1 VAQKSCA
8 VAHSRNNA
16 RRDSTDRGSLM
27 SPFKTKLTTLLIAL
41 FLAAGFSMAAQ
52 ADIYDDAVAHA
63 GRSANDVKRDPI
75 DKPAEM
81 MRLAGIKPGMQV
93 ADFLAAG
100 GYYSELLSYV
110 VGPTGHV
117 LLLNNEAYDKFS
129 QDSWKTRIEKQHLSN
144 VEHRTVDFAHMN
156 LGENTLDAVVMM
168 KVYHD
173 LYWVSAEDGW
183 PKVNVDSVLD
193 QIVKALKPGGVVLVV
208 DHSAKPGT
216 GSSAAQDIHRIDE
229 AFAQEDF
236 ESHGLK
242 RVAKSNLLRRPD
254 DARDEIT
261 YKGPMVGKTDRFV
274 FVFKKP

>member
-1 VAQKSCA
+1 V
-8 VAHSRNNA
+8 
-16 RRDSTDRGSLM
+16 
-27 SPFKTKLTTLLIAL
+27 LLI
-41 FLAAGFSMAAQ
+41 
-52 ADIYDDAVAHA
+52 
-63 GRSANDVKRDPI
+63 
-75 DKPAEM
+75 
-81 MRLAGIKPGMQV
+81 
-93 ADFLAAG
+93 
-100 GYYSELLSYV
+100 
-110 VGPTGHV
+110 
-117 LLLNNEAYDKFS
+117 NNEAYDKFS
-129 QDSWKTRIEKQHLSN
+129 QDSWKTRIEKQHLTN
-144 VEHRTVDFAHMN
+144 VEHRTVDFKDMK
-156 LGENTLDAVVMM
+156 LGESTLDAVVMM

-183 PKVNVDSVLD
+183 PKVDVNSVLD

-216 GSSAAQDIHRIDE
+216 GSSAAQDLHRIDE

-242 RVAKSNLLRRPD
+242 RVARSNVLRRPD

>member
-1 VAQKSCA
+1 VLRAA
-8 VAHSRNNA
+8 ARTRNNP
-16 RRDSTDRGSLM
+16 RRDSNDRGSLM
-27 SPFKTKLTTLLIAL
+27 SHFKTKFTTALIAF
-41 FLAAGFSMAAQ
+41 FLAPGVSSAAH
-52 ADIYDDAVAHA
+52 ADTYDDAVAHP
-63 GRSANDVKRDPI
+63 GRLANDLKRDPI

-81 MRLAGIKPGMQV
+81 LRLAGIKPGMQA
-93 ADFLAAG
+93 ADFLAAS

-110 VGPTGHV
+110 VGPSGHV
-117 LLLNNEAYDKFS
+117 LLINNAAYDKFS
-129 QDSWKTRIEKQHLSN
+129 QDSWKTRIEKQHLTN
-144 VEHRTVDFAHMN
+144 VEHRTVDFANMN

-183 PKVNVDSVLD
+183 PKVDVNSVLD

-242 RVAKSNLLRRPD
+242 RVAKSNLLRRTD

>member
-1 VAQKSCA
+1 MTVIRTA
-8 VAHSRNNA
+8 
-16 RRDSTDRGSLM
+16 
-27 SPFKTKLTTLLIAL
+27 LLSL
-41 FLAAGFSMAAQ
+41 FLAATVSTAH
-52 ADIYDDAVAHA
+52 ADIYDDAVAHKD
-63 GRSANDVKRDPI
+63 RLANDLKRDPV

-81 MRLAGIKPGMQV
+81 LRLAGIKPGMQV

-100 GYYSELLSYV
+100 GYYSELLSYI

-117 LLLNNEAYDKFS
+117 LLINNEASDKFS
-129 QDSWKTRIEKQHLSN
+129 QDSWKTRIEKQHLAN
-144 VEHRTVDFAHMN
+144 VEHRTVDFKDMK
-156 LGENTLDAVVMM
+156 LGDSTLDAVVMM

-173 LYWVSAEDGW
+173 LYWVSAEDDW
-183 PKVNVDSVLD
+183 PKVDVDSVLD

-216 GSSAAQDIHRIDE
+216 GSSAAQDLHRIDE

-236 ESHGLK
+236 EAHGLK

-274 FVFKKP
+274 YVFRKRRP

>member
-1 VAQKSCA
+1 MPRLK
-8 VAHSRNNA
+8 
-16 RRDSTDRGSLM
+16 M
-27 SPFKTKLTTLLIAL
+27 K
-41 FLAAGFSMAAQ
+41 LAALLFALSFAAGVSIAH
-52 ADIYDDAVAHA
+52 ADIYDDAVAHT
-63 GRSANDVKRDPI
+63 GRSANDVKRDPV

-81 MRLAGIKPGMQV
+81 LRLAGIKPGMHV

-110 VGPTGHV
+110 VGPSGHV
-117 LLLNNEAYDKFS
+117 LLINNEAYDKFS

-144 VEHRTVDFAHMN
+144 VEHRTVEFKNMG
-156 LGENTLDAVVMM
+156 LGENSLDAVVMM

-183 PKVNVDSVLD
+183 PKVDVNSVLD

-208 DHSAKPGT
+208 DHSAKPGS
-216 GSSAAQDIHRIDE
+216 GSSAAQDLHRIDE

>member
-1 VAQKSCA
+1 
-8 VAHSRNNA
+8 
-16 RRDSTDRGSLM
+16 M
-27 SPFKTKLTTLLIAL
+27 SHFKTKFTTALIAL
-41 FLAAGFSMAAQ
+41 FLATGVSTAAH
-52 ADIYDDAVAHA
+52 ADAYDDAVAHP
-63 GRSANDVKRDPI
+63 GRLANDIKRDPI

-81 MRLAGIKPGMQV
+81 LRLAGIKPGMQV
-93 ADFLAAG
+93 ADFLAAS

-110 VGPTGHV
+110 VGPSGHV
-117 LLLNNEAYDKFS
+117 LLINNAAYDKFS
-129 QDSWKTRIEKQHLSN
+129 QDSWKTRIEKQHLTN
-144 VEHRTVDFAHMN
+144 VEHRTVDFANMN

-183 PKVNVDSVLD
+183 PKVDVNSVLD

-216 GSSAAQDIHRIDE
+216 GSSAAQDLHRIDE
-229 AFAQEDF
+229 SFAQEDF

-242 RVAKSNLLRRPD
+242 RVARSNLLRRTD

>member
-1 VAQKSCA
+1 
-8 VAHSRNNA
+8 
-16 RRDSTDRGSLM
+16 
-27 SPFKTKLTTLLIAL
+27 
-41 FLAAGFSMAAQ
+41 
-52 ADIYDDAVAHA
+52 
-63 GRSANDVKRDPI
+63 
-75 DKPAEM
+75 
-81 MRLAGIKPGMQV
+81 
-93 ADFLAAG
+93 
-100 GYYSELLSYV
+100 
-110 VGPTGHV
+110 
-117 LLLNNEAYDKFS
+117 
-129 QDSWKTRIEKQHLSN
+129 
-144 VEHRTVDFAHMN
+144 
-156 LGENTLDAVVMM
+156 MM

-183 PKVNVDSVLD
+183 PKVDVNSVLD

-229 AFAQEDF
+229 SFAQEDF

-242 RVAKSNLLRRPD
+242 RVAKSNLLRRTD